1 MAKVGRLSLGMLII
15 ALSVYFSIGTFQD
28 DELYF
33 NISEENIEAAEEVK
47 IAQEALLNVPLLN
60 QMDAP
65 QLKSGCEV
73 TSLAM
78 LLSYKGVEVSKNQL
92 ADEIAKVPFK
102 YPTGENGNP
111 NFGFVGDMAN
121 GAGLGVYNR
130 PIAELAEKYAGD
142 RVINLTNQPFDVLLN
157 EVAAGNPVWI
167 LTTKSFAPVSDFKT
181 WETPQGV
188 VDITYSM
195 HSVVITGYE
204 PENIIINNP
213 YGQKNQKWPRDSFIQ
228 AWQQMGS
235 QAIVIR

>member
-1 MAKVGRLSLGMLII
+1 MTKVGRLSIGMLII
-15 ALSVYFSIGTFQD
+15 AISVYFSIGTYHD
-28 DELYF
+28 DEMYF
-33 NISEENIEAAEEVK
+33 KISEENIEAAEEEK
-47 IAQEALLNVPLLN
+47 IPQEALLNVPLLN

-78 LLSYKGVEVSKNQL
+78 LLNYKGVAVSKNQL
-92 ADEIAKVPFK
+92 ADEIAKVPFM
-102 YPTGENGNP
+102 YSSGQYGNP

-121 GAGLGVYNR
+121 GGGLGVYNR
-130 PIAELAEKYAGD
+130 PIAELAEKYVGD
-142 RVINLTNQPFDVLLN
+142 RVINLTNQPFDVLMN

-181 WETPQGV
+181 WETPQGI

-195 HSVVITGYE
+195 HSVVITGFD
-204 PENIIINNP
+204 PENIVINNP
-213 YGQKNQKWPRDSFIQ
+213 YGVKNQKWPRNSFIQ